1 MRRSSEPPLLVRA
14 VSLVLI
20 VSQLVACSSWR
31 TQEAI
36 PETVLARKSPERVRV
51 TVADTQLVL
60 LGPRVANDTLL
71 GTAMMTGGDHRRVAT
86 PVALDLRDIQRLET
100 PGINTGRTIALTLG
114 SLAVVAGVA
123 VLAALGA
130 AISASD

>member
-1 MRRSSEPPLLVRA
+1 MQVGQPEPGQDLQARLRHVQAEPGSRHRA
-14 VSLVLI
+14 HGAGR
-20 VSQLVACSSWR
+20 Q
-31 TQEAI
+31 
-36 PETVLARKSPERVRV
+36 
-51 TVADTQLVL
+51 
-60 LGPRVANDTLL
+60 RVAEAQSDRL
-71 GTAMMTGGDHRRVAT
+71 A
-86 PVALDLRDIQRLET
+86 RDIQRLET